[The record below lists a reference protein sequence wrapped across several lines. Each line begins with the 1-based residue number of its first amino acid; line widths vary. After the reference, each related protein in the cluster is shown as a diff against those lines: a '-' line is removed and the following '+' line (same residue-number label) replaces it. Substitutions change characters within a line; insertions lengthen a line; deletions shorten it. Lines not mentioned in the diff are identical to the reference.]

1 MRIIKRQVM
10 KTIGLLALLVIPA
23 FLQAQKTEKTDWYNK
38 DLQKDGSF
46 GISADKAYQEIL
58 KGKKSTPVIVA
69 VLDGGVDTTHEDLK
83 SVLWQ
88 NRLEIAGNGIDDDKN
103 GYVDDVYGWNF
114 MGSAKGNVE
123 FDNIEL
129 VRVLLRDMEK
139 FDGKDSNSVRK
150 AELPA
155 LRAYQKN
162 LRIYDQKKRKAE
174 QEYFMLYSV
183 KKTVDSLIASTGKEK
198 PNLDEF
204 KASSPASKQ
213 QEQIKKLILVNM
225 KANKNDDFQDFY
237 EQELARGVK
246 YYYEQLYYHLNM
258 AYNSRP
264 LVGDNYQNSYE
275 KSYGNLDVMGPD
287 AEHGS
292 HVAGIIAADRTN
304 NKGIRGVADNVSI
317 LAVRTVPNGDERDK
331 DVANSI
337 IYAVDNGAKVINMSF
352 GKSHSWDKEA
362 VDKAV
367 QYAMKKD
374 VLLVHAAGNDN
385 KNLDLERV
393 YPNRYFNNGKTAQA
407 WIEVG
412 ASDAK
417 NDKTLKA
424 SFSNYGKTTVDVFA
438 PGVDINSTIP
448 GSLYKANSGTSMAA
462 PVVSGLA
469 ALIRSYYPSLS
480 AVQVKE
486 IIMKSVV
493 KVNQDVE
500 FMVDGKK
507 VKVPFTDL
515 SIAGG
520 IVNAYEALKL
530 AETYK

>member
-1 MRIIKRQVM
+1 M
-10 KTIGLLALLVIPA
+10 KTIGLLALLVMPA
-23 FLQAQKTEKTDWYNK
+23 FLHAQKAEKTDWYNK

-46 GISADKAYQEIL
+46 GISVDKAYQEIL

-88 NRLEIAGNGIDDDKN
+88 NKLEIAGNGIDDDKN

-204 KASSPASKQ
+204 KASSPTSKQ

-225 KANKNDDFQDFY
+225 KANKNDNFQDFY
-237 EQELARGVK
+237 EQELAKGVK

-264 LVGDNYQNSYE
+264 IVGDNYQNSYE
-275 KSYGNLDVMGPD
+275 KGYGNFDVMGPD

-337 IYAVDNGAKVINMSF
+337 IYAVDHGAKVINMSF

-469 ALIRSYYPSLS
+469 ALIRSYYPALS

-507 VKVPFTDL
+507 VKVPFADL
-515 SIAGG
+515 SISGG
-520 IVNAYEALKL
+520 IVNAYQALKL